1 MCRLVHVVIRPRWKV
16 DSKEG
21 IFYERDRYAG
31 RWEGSGG
38 EWGED
43 GWKMVST
50 WGARDIE
57 EERKSKRS
65 CQNQTRRRSSGY
77 LAYPIG
83 TRNESMKQVLTEIPL
98 LTTFPKEIESKRCLP
113 PRSNRPVNLCLDTP
127 RWKKHFQWYV
137 GSPITESRNSNNRS
151 FRSSWPLSCHYFLAK

>member
-1 MCRLVHVVIRPRWKV
+1 
-16 DSKEG
+16 
-21 IFYERDRYAG
+21 
-31 RWEGSGG
+31 
-38 EWGED
+38 
-43 GWKMVST
+43 MVST

-127 RWKKHFQWYV
+127 RWKKYFQWYISV

-151 FRSSWPLSCHYFLAK
+151 PLSILLTTFVTTFLQNNPLPSFHPIPLDKTDPRKGRKKTSRGKKPTGIFPIFLRAVCS